1 MPYYRV
7 FKGCMECGRFT
18 GCSQLLLTSEK
29 REFSGGSYGVYKGF
43 TEFCGINVPLLW
55 CGHPVVWYCS
65 EGYRGLG
72 RGSGEVLWRV
82 HGSWK

>member
-43 TEFCGINVPLLW
+43 TEFCGVNVPILLS
-55 CGHPVVWYCS
+55 GTAVRVI
-65 EGYRGLG
+65 EGLEEGLERSYG
-72 RGSGEVLWRV
+72 EFMVLGSDR
-82 HGSWK
+82 